1 MILECQCDTTPLTN
15 LFCIDRLWSLVI
27 LTRVFFRTSGV
38 LPHPISAISGPITT
52 APTRE
57 RPELLIAS
65 GCIQMTSW
73 RRPVRWKRLVIS
85 SESYSNWFQ
94 MTSVSLNVQNYTG
107 LLKFTEKD
115 RVTEESF
122 NYGSRFE
129 CFIFCQD
136 ICSRTCVIITI
147 KRT

>member
-1 MILECQCDTTPLTN
+1 MPVWHYTLNRLVLYRQIVKSSN
-15 LFCIDRLWSLVI
+15 LNES
-27 LTRVFFRTSGV
+27 FFPYKRCTS
-38 LPHPISAISGPITT
+38 HPISATSGPITT

-107 LLKFTEKD
+107 LLKFSEKD

-136 ICSRTCVIITI
+136 IWSRTCVIIKI